1 VFLCSRAINR
11 PGYRGGAVDA
21 GDEHMK
27 MRMIRDTVSMRWRAP
42 VAALAFAALLS
53 AIPAPAAAVRYLGTR
68 SVGSGSVDLSIDT
81 DGKIGALTA
90 ADIVAWTVTL
100 HDPSGSIP
108 LHILTN
114 DGASGSLRSTVVI
127 GGPTVTATSTALSF
141 TYGLGDLEFD
151 ANYTIRPFYQIVS
164 RMCATGGFGE
174 TRACEQFDTGSD
186 YYSSHAQYSF
196 HASTGTIVIGT
207 AAAVPEPAAWSL
219 MIVGFGL
226 VGGLS
231 RARSMTNGSRE
242 IV

>member
-1 VFLCSRAINR
+1 MNR

-27 MRMIRDTVSMRWRAP
+27 MGTICDTVRTRWRAP
-42 VAALAFAALLS
+42 VAALTFAALLS

-68 SVGSGSVDLSIDT
+68 SVGSGTVDLSIDT
-81 DGKIGALTA
+81 DGKIGTLAA

-108 LHILTN
+108 LRTLTN
-114 DGASGSLRSTVVI
+114 DGATGGLRSNVVI
-127 GGPTVTATSTALSF
+127 GGSNAVSATSTALKF

-151 ANYTIRPFYQIVS
+151 ANYTIRPFYQVVS
-164 RMCATGGFGE
+164 GMCATGAFGDAG
-174 TRACEQFDTGSD
+174 ACEQFDTGSD
-186 YYSSHAQYSF
+186 YYSSHAQYSL
-196 HASTGTIVIGT
+196 HASTGTVVLGT
-207 AAAVPEPAAWSL
+207 AAAVPEPATWSL

-231 RARSMTNGSRE
+231 RARSVTTGCR
-242 IV
+242 VVA